1 MTVTPGG
8 VDDVLRDDL
17 PEPSFEDHFREG
29 QLPQDSLLWWQLE
42 RNEALLGA
50 QRALFHGPATLV
62 RLRVWVFIELMSLP
76 QSRLSRD
83 DLNRHFHV
91 LRDEALE
98 LVLKRLRDAQLLA
111 WDASN
116 QQYGVTPLAQ
126 QLMAM
131 VSPLTQGQ
139 VADEDGDLAGLLANV
154 AGAQQLGTLEPAQL
168 QHLLAQLS
176 RLYNEFADAIA
187 SGSEFHLRRARMRF
201 ERALKLVER
210 ASEALSAI
218 IRQAEDDGNAR
229 LERLARELGLA
240 QARLLAMASQFN
252 RALQQADRQRVTLGS
267 TGITTTDVRR
277 WLQEVPFLENL
288 ALGALSRPVHPVF
301 VAQHE
306 LLDGCEAEFERDR
319 PVPPTPEPLP
329 SGLAAPEGELA
340 VMSLPPEMNQLQA
353 LLGLWTGDSVQ
364 TNDLRPAVLGGSYA
378 RAAYRAQLL
387 PLLGD
392 VQAQHL
398 AGATGD
404 MARQP
409 WRVRWSAQQGEI
421 DDEYVRW
428 MSQGVLHSTEVEPP
442 VEPEP
447 EPKWRPPEP
456 PAPKRGRRKAAAA
469 IADASAD
476 APAQA
481 LTPDAAADAA
491 VATPDIPA
499 SIADATPSPDAPN
512 AADIDADTPPQASQA

>member
-1 MTVTPGG
+1 MHDT
-8 VDDVLRDDL
+8 LRDDL
-17 PEPSFEDHFREG
+17 PEPSFEDYFREG

-42 RNEALLGA
+42 RNDSLLTA
-50 QRALFHGPATLV
+50 QRALFHGPASLV

-76 QSRLSRD
+76 QSRLARD
-83 DLNRHFHV
+83 DLNRHFHQ

-98 LVLKRLRDAQLLA
+98 LVLKRLREGQLLA
-111 WDASN
+111 WDPSN
-116 QQYGVTPLAQ
+116 QHYSVTPLAQ
-126 QLMAM
+126 QLMAL
-131 VSPLTQGQ
+131 VSPLTQGLDQ
-139 VADEDGDLAGLLANV
+139 DGDLVGLLANV

-201 ERALKLVER
+201 ERALKLVEK

-218 IRQAEDDGNAR
+218 IQQAQTDGNAR

-306 LLDGCEAEFERDR
+306 LLDSCEAEFERDR
-319 PVPPTPEPLP
+319 PKPPTPEPLP
-329 SGLAAPEGELA
+329 TGLQAPTGELA
-340 VMSLPPEMNQLQA
+340 VMSLPPEMGQLQA
-353 LLGLWTGDSVQ
+353 LLGRWGGEGVQ

-392 VQAQHL
+392 PQAQHL

-409 WRVRWSAQQGEI
+409 WRVRWSVQQGPV
-421 DDEYVRW
+421 DDEFVSW
-428 MSQGVLHSTEVEPP
+428 MSQGVLHSTDVEPP
-442 VEPEP
+442 VDPEP
-447 EPKWRPPEP
+447 EPKPV
-456 PAPKRGRRKAAAA
+456 PAAAPAKRTRRKAAPAPTTASDDASPPSSEPASGEDAA
-469 IADASAD
+469 PLAESTASTASPAASPERAPESPPAADASAA
-476 APAQA
+476 APSSSSE
-481 LTPDAAADAA
+481 P
-491 VATPDIPA
+491 
-499 SIADATPSPDAPN
+499 
-512 AADIDADTPPQASQA
+512 

>member
-1 MTVTPGG
+1 MTAIPGG
-8 VDDVLRDDL
+8 AVHDTLRDDL
-17 PEPSFEDHFREG
+17 PEPSFEDYFREG

-42 RNEALLGA
+42 RNESLLTA
-50 QRALFHGPATLV
+50 QRALFHGPASLV

-76 QSRLSRD
+76 QSRLARD

-98 LVLKRLRDAQLLA
+98 LVLKRLRDGHLLA
-111 WDASN
+111 WDPSN
-116 QQYGVTPLAQ
+116 QHYSVTPLAQ
-126 QLMAM
+126 QLMAL
-131 VSPLTQGQ
+131 VSPLTQGLDQ
-139 VADEDGDLAGLLANV
+139 DADLAGLLANV

-201 ERALKLVER
+201 ERALKLVEK

-218 IRQAEDDGNAR
+218 IQQAQTEGNAR

-277 WLQEVPFLENL
+277 WLQDVPFLENL

-306 LLDGCEAEFERDR
+306 LLDSCEAEFERDR
-319 PVPPTPEPLP
+319 PKPPTPEPLP
-329 SGLAAPEGELA
+329 TGLQAPTGELA
-340 VMSLPPEMNQLQA
+340 VMSLPPEMGQLQA
-353 LLGLWTGDSVQ
+353 LLGRWGGDGVQ

-392 VQAQHL
+392 PQAQHL

-409 WRVRWSAQQGEI
+409 WRVRWSVLQGPV
-421 DDEYVRW
+421 DDEFVSW
-428 MSQGVLHSTEVEPP
+428 MSQGVLHSTDVEPP
-442 VEPEP
+442 VDPEP
-447 EPKWRPPEP
+447 EPKPV
-456 PAPKRGRRKAAAA
+456 PAADRPKRTRRKAGSAPAATAAA
-469 IADASAD
+469 SPASI
-476 APAQA
+476 PAEEA
-481 LTPDAAADAA
+481 TPGSPPVAAADAP
-491 VATPDIPA
+491 PD
-499 SIADATPSPDAPN
+499 SQSDADATAPADPSS
-512 AADIDADTPPQASQA
+512 PQP

>member
-62 RLRVWVFIELMSLP
+62 RLRVWVFIELMSQP

-378 RAAYRAQLL
+378 RAVYRAQLL

-456 PAPKRGRRKAAAA
+456 PAPKRGRRKAAVAGAA
-469 IADASAD
+469 V
-476 APAQA
+476 APAQDP
-481 LTPDAAADAA
+481 TPDTAADTAMAA
-491 VATPDIPA
+491 SESPA